1 MEFRDQDVLV
11 NIADTAA
18 VKLALKTKNKLAKV
32 IKNSKTGKIAQE

>member
-1 MEFRDQDVLV
+1 MEFKDQDFIV

-32 IKNSKTGKIAQE
+32 VLNTKSAKLALE